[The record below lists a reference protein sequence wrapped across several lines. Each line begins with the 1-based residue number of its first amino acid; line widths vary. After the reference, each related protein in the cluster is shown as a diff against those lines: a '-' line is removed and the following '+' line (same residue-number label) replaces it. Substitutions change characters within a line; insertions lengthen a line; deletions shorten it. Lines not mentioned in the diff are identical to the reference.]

1 MPTKGLLQNDRGYEN
16 KWVYEKPK
24 TLAQGKWEIG
34 PKGPKPSHIKEVGKL
49 RGIQEPSLDTSMR
62 R

>member
-1 MPTKGLLQNDRGYEN
+1 MPTKGLLQNDLRYEN
-16 KWVYEKPK
+16 KWVYERFK
-24 TLAQGKWEIG
+24 TLAQGKWETG
-34 PKGPKPSHIKEVGKL
+34 PKGPKPFHIKELGKL